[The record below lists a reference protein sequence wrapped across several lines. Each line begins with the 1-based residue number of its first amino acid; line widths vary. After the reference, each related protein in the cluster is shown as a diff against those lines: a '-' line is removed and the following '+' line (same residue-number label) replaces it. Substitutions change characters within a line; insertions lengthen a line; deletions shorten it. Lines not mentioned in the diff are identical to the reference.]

1 MLRQTRGKRD
11 RLALIETDEGRIGVA
26 SKVIDPNPAGRRIA
40 ERDSWQGQ
48 CRLLD
53 SQPNQ
58 DRKSPPHRQSIPRP
72 TSPASLTAIGEN
84 SSYARDWQGPE
95 QPLRTTDEGQSDCES
110 TPRAHLSPDR
120 REPRPIHHTNF
131 RLRESLQFAIYLLFD
146 TVMMMRGLITKYG
159 YVLSILLAAIVVI
172 WAIQENSE
180 ESEGPIS
187 AGILPLQV
195 EIISGPPI
203 KIDHPILI
211 DFWATWCAPCRDSI
225 PHLNG
230 IFAKYQGRGLQVI
243 GITSEDEQ
251 TVSRSLKQLPIDYSV
266 ALDPSQRYFYQFRI
280 SGIPHLV
287 LIDADGGILWRGH
300 PLQFPERI
308 LARVLDDAG

>member
-1 MLRQTRGKRD
+1 
-11 RLALIETDEGRIGVA
+11 
-26 SKVIDPNPAGRRIA
+26 
-40 ERDSWQGQ
+40 
-48 CRLLD
+48 
-53 SQPNQ
+53 
-58 DRKSPPHRQSIPRP
+58 
-72 TSPASLTAIGEN
+72 
-84 SSYARDWQGPE
+84 
-95 QPLRTTDEGQSDCES
+95 
-110 TPRAHLSPDR
+110 
-120 REPRPIHHTNF
+120 
-131 RLRESLQFAIYLLFD
+131 
-146 TVMMMRGLITKYG
+146 MMMRGLITKYG

-230 IFAKYQGRGLQVI
+230 IFAKYQGRGLQVV